1 MTEFLCYFTK
11 YQMLREIEKRILII
25 DDAAE
30 TREELHEMIAKQYEC
45 ESSAS
50 YELALLESHE
60 KSFLI
65 LLMRASLY
73 QALDVEKIN
82 ILKAA
87 NPNAVLIL
95 FGSRENF
102 SFSPDEIF
110 DFLTLP
116 IEEEKLFF
124 SIQKALKFC
133 ELLELKRNYQDH
145 LEEAREKQLAEF
157 SKTLEK
163 TEAIYQNIL
172 KAIMQALEIRNCE
185 PYGHSERIVTF
196 SLRIGYE
203 LGLDKDTLKTLE
215 LGAILHD
222 IGKIAIPDY
231 ILRKPSQTNEEE
243 WKKMMLHPL
252 YGQRMLKNIPF
263 LEKAIKA
270 VVQHHERWDGKG
282 YPFGL
287 KGEEIDICARILAVA
302 DAFDSMTSD
311 ETYRLGSSYEE
322 AITRME
328 KLAGTQFDPAIVE
341 ALKNIPKE
349 DWEILHELSLKE
361 KKELTSYQAIV
372 SELVYSK
379 SRVDTIH

>member
-1 MTEFLCYFTK
+1 MFRKL
-11 YQMLREIEKRILII
+11 EKRILII

-30 TREELHEMIAKQYEC
+30 SREELHEMTAKQYDC

-60 KSFLI
+60 KPFLI

-82 ILKAA
+82 ILRKA
-87 NPNAVLIL
+87 NPDAVLIL
-95 FGSRENF
+95 FGSRKNF
-102 SFSPDEIF
+102 SFNPDEIF
-110 DFLTLP
+110 DFLPLP

-124 SIQKALKFC
+124 LIEKAFKFC
-133 ELLELKRNYQDH
+133 ELLELKRNYREH

-157 SKTLEK
+157 NRTLEK
-163 TEAIYQNIL
+163 TEAVYQHVL
-172 KAIMQALEIRNCE
+172 KTIMQTLEIRNCE

-196 SLRIGYE
+196 SLRLGFE

-215 LGAILHD
+215 LGALLHD
-222 IGKIAIPDY
+222 IGKIVIPDY
-231 ILRKPSQTNEEE
+231 ILRKPTQLSEEE
-243 WKKMMLHPL
+243 QKKMMLHPL
-252 YGQRMLKNIPF
+252 YGQRMLKNITLF
-263 LEKAIKA
+263 ENVAKV

-302 DAFDSMTSD
+302 DAFDLMTSD
-311 ETYRLGSSYEE
+311 EIYRLGSSYEE
-322 AITRME
+322 AIAELE
-328 KLAGTQFDPAIVE
+328 KLAGTQFDPIIIEVF
-341 ALKNIPKE
+341 KGIPKE
-349 DWEILHELSLKE
+349 DWEILRELSLKE
-361 KKELTSYQAIV
+361 KKEPSSYQAIV
-372 SELVYSK
+372 ADLVYSK